1 MKTISLKK
9 VAVVAV
15 ASLGFGLLSV
25 VPAKAETLALTFNI
39 MSSSASAIDSATA
52 KTSTLTYTVADL
64 TLTSGAADFA
74 ATDVGRYIYS
84 NEYGQLG
91 PITAFTSA
99 NAVVLGAAP
108 TATTSGTITAMANSN
123 AVAVW
128 FLGSKASTTVGD
140 GITATTIKG
149 MTVTAGKIAGLNL
162 KYNAAADAT
171 DSRTR
176 ITIGGTVIGSSQAT
190 IIGDTNTLL
199 PFTAPTTAGTY
210 EAVVQYA
217 IGGVFSAITT
227 VSKSFTLTVAAAS
240 AYNAGASSSFAND
253 LVAAATADT
262 DGTIY
267 GPSTLDTQAGNITVT
282 VKKGDGTACTACSVG
297 AYMIGQGNVSAGQS
311 VANATAAAKA
321 RVVATGATPAADG
334 TANIAVWGDGTAGT
348 GTVYVRVTDIDGLT
362 ITTLTTHKVVFYGAV
377 TKLEVS
383 KQPYSILK
391 AGGATSGIKTAL
403 VSAATTTIL
412 TSPAIVIKATDSA
425 GNAVGG
431 LTLTCV
437 PTDISVV
444 GSCSNNED
452 VVTTIDPN
460 STWGGPGYYV
470 FDMTSAQSAVSKAKS
485 TVTYRV
491 VNPAAPT
498 TYLTVTADFTIGGT
512 VAKETISFDKTA
524 YAPGEAMVVTRTAV
538 DSAGNPVFDGAAA
551 PSITFSKAVGGSV
564 GTSNYVGGKKAT
576 SLASPSVFA
585 PTIAGA
591 FTALAT
597 SGNTAGDT
605 ITASSSVTDANAGLM
620 TQIDALNAKIVALN
634 ALIAKIM
641 KKLGVK

>member
-1 MKTISLKK
+1 
-9 VAVVAV
+9 
-15 ASLGFGLLSV
+15 
-25 VPAKAETLALTFNI
+25 
-39 MSSSASAIDSATA
+39 
-52 KTSTLTYTVADL
+52 
-64 TLTSGAADFA
+64 
-74 ATDVGRYIYS
+74 
-84 NEYGQLG
+84 
-91 PITAFTSA
+91 
-99 NAVVLGAAP
+99 
-108 TATTSGTITAMANSN
+108 
-123 AVAVW
+123 
-128 FLGSKASTTVGD
+128 
-140 GITATTIKG
+140 
-149 MTVTAGKIAGLNL
+149 MTVTAGKIAALNL
-162 KYNAAADAT
+162 KYNAASND
-171 DSRTR
+171 DVELSR
-176 ITIGGTVIGSSQAT
+176 ITIGGTVIGTSQLGVIA
-190 IIGDTNTLL
+190 DTNAVL

-217 IGGVFSAITT
+217 IDGVFSAITT
-227 VSKSFTLTVAAAS
+227 ISKSFTLTVAAAS

-311 VANATAAAKA
+311 VANATGAAKA
-321 RVVATGATPAADG
+321 RTVATVATPAADG

-383 KQPYSILK
+383 KQPYTILK
-391 AGGATSGIKTAL
+391 AGGATSGIKTGL

-437 PTDISVV
+437 PTDLAVV

-512 VAKETISFDKTA
+512 VSKETISFDKTA
-524 YAPGEAMVVTRTAV
+524 YAPGEAMVVTLTAV
-538 DSAGNPVFDGAAA
+538 DSAGNPVFDGAAS
-551 PSITFSKAVGGSV
+551 PSITFSKAVGGSR

-576 SLASPSVFA
+576 SLTSPSVFA

-591 FTALAT
+591 FTAIAT

-605 ITASSSVTDANAGLM
+605 ITASSSVTDANAGLL

>member
-1 MKTISLKK
+1 

-25 VPAKAETLALTFNI
+25 VPAQATAETATTTFSI
-39 MSSSASAIDSATA
+39 MSSSASAVDSATA
-52 KTSTLTYTVADL
+52 LTSTLTYTSADL

-74 ATDVGRYIYS
+74 ATDVGRYIYT

-91 PITAFTSA
+91 PITAFTSTTV
-99 NAVVLGAAP
+99 VVLGAAP
-108 TATTSGTITAMANSN
+108 TAATSGTITAMANTN

-128 FLGSKASTTVGD
+128 WLGSKASTTVGD
-140 GITATTIKG
+140 GITTTTIKG
-149 MTVTAGKIAGLNL
+149 MTVTAGKIAALNL
-162 KYNAAADAT
+162 KLNAAT
-171 DSRTR
+171 DDDVSLAR
-176 ITIGGTVIGSSQAT
+176 ITIGGSVIGTSPLTA
-190 IIGDTNTLL
+190 IGDTNQTL

-210 EAVVQYA
+210 EAVVEWA
-217 IGGVFSAITT
+217 GPAGVFSAITT
-227 VSKSFTLTVAAAS
+227 VKKSFTLTVAAAS

-267 GPSTLDTQAGNITVT
+267 GPSTLNTQAGNITVT
-282 VKKGDGTACTACSVG
+282 VRKGDGTACTTCSVG
-297 AYMIGQGNVSAGQS
+297 AYIIGQGNVAAGQT
-311 VANATAAAKA
+311 VGNATAATKA
-321 RVVATGATPAADG
+321 RTVATADLATPAADG
-334 TANIAVWGDGTAGT
+334 TANIAVFGDGTAGT

-391 AGGATSGIKTAL
+391 AGGATSGIKTGL

-437 PTDISVV
+437 PTDVAVV

-512 VAKETISFDKTA
+512 VSKETISFDKTA

-576 SLASPSVFA
+576 SLTSPSVFA

-605 ITASSSVTDANAGLM
+605 ITASSSVTDANAGLL

>member
-9 VAVVAV
+9 VSAVAV
-15 ASLGFGLLSV
+15 AALAFGGLTSVAPANAVLTGFS
-25 VPAKAETLALTFNI
+25 ATNK
-39 MSSSASAIDSATA
+39 SSSSYNVTTVGNLTQTNGTAAWTMSAALA
-52 KTSTLTYTVADL
+52 Q
-64 TLTSGAADFA
+64 
-74 ATDVGRYIYS
+74 TDVGKAVYTAANGYVGTIATVAA
-84 NEYGQLG
+84 NGLTG
-91 PITAFTSA
+91 TFTAVTVIGADLATVAAFT
-99 NAVVLGAAP
+99 
-108 TATTSGTITAMANSN
+108 GT
-123 AVAVW
+123 
-128 FLGSKASTTVGD
+128 LASTTVAN
-140 GITATTIKG
+140 GITAGQING
-149 MTVTAGKIAGLNL
+149 MTVAAGASIAIAFSLTGAPATTQKVRVRYSTAGTAGTS
-162 KYNAAADAT
+162 AAVGAV
-171 DSRTR
+171 
-176 ITIGGTVIGSSQAT
+176 TVTGS
-190 IIGDTNTLL
+190 IVN
-199 PFTAPTTAGTY
+199 FTAPTTVGTY
-210 EAVVQYA
+210 SLILENSILGTFLTSFPAGDAELASQ
-217 IGGVFSAITT
+217 T
-227 VSKSFTLTVAAAS
+227 FTLTVVAAT
-240 AYNAGASSSFAND
+240 AYNAGASTAFAND
-253 LVAAATADT
+253 LVVVGDATT

-282 VKKGDGTACTACSVG
+282 VRKADGTACTTCAVG
-297 AYMIGQGNVSAGQS
+297 AYMIGQGNVSAGAT
-311 VANATAAAKA
+311 VANATGAAKA
-321 RVVATGATPAADG
+321 RTVATPATPAADG

-362 ITTLTTHKVVFYGAV
+362 ITTLATKSVVFYGAV

-431 LTLTCV
+431 LTLSCV
-437 PTDISVV
+437 PTDTSVV
-444 GSCSNNED
+444 ASCGNNED

-470 FDMTSAQSAVSKAKS
+470 FDMTSAQSAASKAKS

-491 VNPAAPT
+491 INPAAPT

-512 VAKETISFDKTA
+512 VSKETITFDKTA

-538 DSAGNPVFDGAAA
+538 DSAGNPVFDGAVSPA
-551 PSITFSKAVGGSV
+551 INFSKSVGGSV
-564 GTSNYVGGKKAT
+564 GTSNYVGGKKAS
-576 SLASPSVFA
+576 SLTSPSVWA
-585 PTIAGA
+585 PSIGGT
-591 FTALAT
+591 FTATAT

-605 ITASSSVTDANAGLM
+605 ITAASSVTDANAGLM